1 MNKDAV
7 IREPGKG
14 LTDGMIDLPAEYV
27 ILIAKY
33 NNKVDIFRNINENHI
48 NKLSNMDYLS
58 KASIDSKLTKTGRK
72 KAVEIKKETTNK
84 GIQYLSVVAILFTF
98 SQTIIIDML
107 SGETISANVEA
118 FRWVIYLGITVL
130 LLFIV
135 VNRLFMIKFIK
146 G

>member
-1 MNKDAV
+1 MTPHGLSGIDTFFLFILSVIFVVGFFYIMNKDAV

-58 KASIDSKLTKTGRK
+58 KASIDSKLTKTGHK
-72 KAVEIKKETTNK
+72 KAVEIKKRNNE
-84 GIQYLSVVAILFTF
+84 
-98 SQTIIIDML
+98 
-107 SGETISANVEA
+107 
-118 FRWVIYLGITVL
+118 
-130 LLFIV
+130 
-135 VNRLFMIKFIK
+135 
-146 G
+146 